1 MKVSKEIQLGETS
14 FTISEI
20 FIPLYNCFFFFSVR
34 GNIFEFVGCTIPSCC
49 NYAFLVL
56 QSLVGDEFIRS
67 PAAKHSQQWKWVTLL
82 RRQRNRMLD
91 WVDAIKAPFK
101 NRLWNSPFY
110 FFPWQC
116 ERKSLCHRKRMD
128 KLRWCSK
135 KLSLSTESI
144 KP

>member
-1 MKVSKEIQLGETS
+1 MKVSKEIQFGETS
-14 FTISEI
+14 FTISKF
-20 FIPLYNCFFFFSVR
+20 FIPLYNCFFFCVR
-34 GNIFEFVGCTIPSCC
+34 GNIFEFVGCTIPSCS
-49 NYAFLVL
+49 NYAFFVL